1 MKQMLPPKSHIHM
14 WPQTT
19 EKSEQVQMWVFK
31 KCWRVI
37 GMEENWTKILVL
49 MTRLCQASIIVNNFA
64 GVIDYYPRHLLRVFA
79 GHEINTKP
87 QTISSI

>member
-19 EKSEQVQMWVFK
+19 EKSEQVQMQGFK
-31 KCWRVI
+31 SQWNGGKLA
-37 GMEENWTKILVL
+37 ENTGINDHGVSW
-49 MTRLCQASIIVNNFA
+49 LCQASIIVNNFA
-64 GVIDYYPRHLLRVFA
+64 GVIDCYPRHLLRVFA
-79 GHEINTKP
+79 GQENNKKP

>member
-1 MKQMLPPKSHIHM
+1 
-14 WPQTT
+14 
-19 EKSEQVQMWVFK
+19 
-31 KCWRVI
+31 
-37 GMEENWTKILVL
+37 MEENWTKILVL